1 MADQFPPGTP
11 ERTARPPGRLAR
23 LFAFYSSLVTTFAI
37 LVTARVIDELP
48 PSRAAEAWFA
58 ARHRVLLLPLVV
70 AAGVGFVL
78 FMGAA
83 IWLAVAGRHG
93 EGKATFREVKRAF
106 HTGAWRQSPRW
117 RRMFLMLLG
126 VALLT
131 FGLFGLGVVV
141 GPGSVKLLCSL
152 ALLWAF
158 GMTVYGFVR
167 A

>member
-1 MADQFPPGTP
+1 MADQVPPHAP

-23 LFAFYSSLVTTFAI
+23 LFAFYSSLVTSFAI

-58 ARHRVLLLPLVV
+58 ARHGTLVPPLIV
-70 AAGVGFVL
+70 ATAVGFAL
-78 FMGAA
+78 FMGTAV
-83 IWLAVAGRHG
+83 WLAVAGGRG
-93 EGKATFREVKRAF
+93 EGKATFKEIKRAF
-106 HTGAWRQSPRW
+106 RTGAWRRSPRW
-117 RRMFLMLLG
+117 RRMFLMLVG

-152 ALLWAF
+152 ALLWVF
-158 GMTVYGFVR
+158 GMTVYGFFR